1 MPTAAGQLPDD
12 GSDLART
19 LRSLTERLQRIEAA
33 RRLGQTG
40 ISSGTAADAHG
51 GTPVLTLTSPD
62 LGYGR
67 VTAQLRGVSA
77 DGRIAATITLAFPD
91 GTTIT
96 LDRTGAW
103 IEPWTALSTANGWA
117 AAGGSWAP
125 PTVRRQADGTVHL
138 FGEIAPG
145 TLTAGTVI
153 ATLPTGY
160 RPSGDATFRVPGG
173 SATAAADLFVTAGGN
188 VTLQN
193 TAGTITR
200 IGLSTVRFP
209 AA

>member
-1 MPTAAGQLPDD
+1 MTAASQLPDD

-19 LRSLTERLQRIEAA
+19 LRDLAGRLQRIEAA

-40 ISSGTAADAHG
+40 VSSGTAADANG
-51 GTPVLTLTSPD
+51 GTPVLTLTTPD

-67 VTAQLRGVSA
+67 ATVQLRGVSA
-77 DGRIAATITLAFPD
+77 NGHVPASVTLAFPD
-91 GTTIT
+91 GTTVT
-96 LDRTGAW
+96 VDRTGAW
-103 IEPWTALSTANGWA
+103 IEPWAALTTANGWA

-125 PTVRRQADGTVHL
+125 PVLRRQVDGTVQL

-160 RPSGDATFRVPGG
+160 RPSADATFRVPGG
-173 SATAAADLFVTAGGN
+173 AATAGADLFVTSGGN
-188 VTLQN
+188 ITLQN
-193 TAGTITR
+193 VVGTITR
-200 IGLSTVRFP
+200 IGLSNVRFP
-209 AA
+209 VA